1 MKRNRF
7 TDEQIVA
14 ALRDAEATTVVEAAR
29 KHGVAEQTM
38 YRWRQKFAGMEV
50 SDVRELKRL
59 QDENARLKK
68 LLAER
73 DLEVEVM
80 KEIQAK
86 NLCIKTYL
94 LKLDRIEERVKLEM
108 NSKQNPTQIQ
118 HLKTNRD
125 RILKKYNTINN
136 KLKTLNYE

>member
-1 MKRNRF
+1 MKKKQF

-14 ALRDAEATTVVEAAR
+14 ALRDAEATTVAAAAR
-29 KHGVAEQTM
+29 KHGVSEQSIH
-38 YRWRQKFAGMEV
+38 RWRKTYDGMEV

-59 QDENARLKK
+59 RDENARLKK

-86 NLCIKTYL
+86 KW
-94 LKLDRIEERVKLEM
+94 
-108 NSKQNPTQIQ
+108 
-118 HLKTNRD
+118 
-125 RILKKYNTINN
+125 
-136 KLKTLNYE
+136 

>member
-14 ALRDAEATTVVEAAR
+14 ALRDAEATTVVAAAR

-38 YRWRQKFAGMEV
+38 YRWRKRFAGLEV

-86 NLCIKTYL
+86 KW
-94 LKLDRIEERVKLEM
+94 
-108 NSKQNPTQIQ
+108 
-118 HLKTNRD
+118 
-125 RILKKYNTINN
+125 
-136 KLKTLNYE
+136 

>member
-1 MKRNRF
+1 MKKSRF

-14 ALRDAEATTVVEAAR
+14 ALRDAEATTVVAAAR
-29 KHGVAEQTM
+29 KHGVAEQTL
-38 YRWRQKFAGMEV
+38 YRWRNRFAGMEV

-59 QDENARLKK
+59 RDENGRLKR

-86 NLCIKTYL
+86 KW
-94 LKLDRIEERVKLEM
+94 
-108 NSKQNPTQIQ
+108 
-118 HLKTNRD
+118 
-125 RILKKYNTINN
+125 
-136 KLKTLNYE
+136 

>member
-7 TDEQIVA
+7 TDEQIVV

-38 YRWRQKFAGMEV
+38 YRWRKRFVGMEV
-50 SDVRELKRL
+50 SDVRELKRFK
-59 QDENARLKK
+59 DENARLKK

-80 KEIQAK
+80 KEIHES
-86 NLCIKTYL
+86 L
-94 LKLDRIEERVKLEM
+94 
-108 NSKQNPTQIQ
+108 P
-118 HLKTNRD
+118 
-125 RILKKYNTINN
+125 IL
-136 KLKTLNYE
+136 

>member
-1 MKRNRF
+1 MKKSRF

-14 ALRDAEATTVVEAAR
+14 ALREAEATTVVAAAR
-29 KHGVAEQTM
+29 KYGVAEQTM
-38 YRWRQKFAGMEV
+38 YRWRQRFAGMDV

-59 QDENARLKK
+59 KDENARLKK

-86 NLCIKTYL
+86 KW
-94 LKLDRIEERVKLEM
+94 
-108 NSKQNPTQIQ
+108 
-118 HLKTNRD
+118 
-125 RILKKYNTINN
+125 
-136 KLKTLNYE
+136 

>member
-7 TDEQIVA
+7 SDEQIVA
-14 ALRDAEATTVVEAAR
+14 ALRDAEVTTVVAAAR
-29 KHGVAEQTM
+29 KHGVAEQTL
-38 YRWRQKFAGMEV
+38 YRWRQRFAGMEV

-59 QDENARLKK
+59 RDENVRLKK

-86 NLCIKTYL
+86 KW
-94 LKLDRIEERVKLEM
+94 
-108 NSKQNPTQIQ
+108 
-118 HLKTNRD
+118 
-125 RILKKYNTINN
+125 
-136 KLKTLNYE
+136 

>member
-38 YRWRQKFAGMEV
+38 YRWRKRFVGMEV
-50 SDVRELKRL
+50 SDVRELKRFK
-59 QDENARLKK
+59 DENARLKK

-80 KEIQAK
+80 KEIQ
-86 NLCIKTYL
+86 T
-94 LKLDRIEERVKLEM
+94 
-108 NSKQNPTQIQ
+108 
-118 HLKTNRD
+118 
-125 RILKKYNTINN
+125 KKW
-136 KLKTLNYE
+136 

>member
-1 MKRNRF
+1 MKKSRF

-14 ALRDAEATTVVEAAR
+14 ALREAEATTVVAAAR
-29 KHGVAEQTM
+29 KYGVAEQTM
-38 YRWRQKFAGMEV
+38 YRWRKRLAGMEV

-59 QDENARLKK
+59 KDENTRLKK

-86 NLCIKTYL
+86 KW
-94 LKLDRIEERVKLEM
+94 
-108 NSKQNPTQIQ
+108 
-118 HLKTNRD
+118 
-125 RILKKYNTINN
+125 
-136 KLKTLNYE
+136 

>member
-1 MKRNRF
+1 MKKSRF

-14 ALRDAEATTVVEAAR
+14 ALRDAEATTFVAAAR
-29 KHGVAEQTM
+29 KYGVAEQTL
-38 YRWRQKFAGMEV
+38 YRWRHRFAGMEV

-59 QDENARLKK
+59 KDENARLKR

-86 NLCIKTYL
+86 KW
-94 LKLDRIEERVKLEM
+94 
-108 NSKQNPTQIQ
+108 
-118 HLKTNRD
+118 
-125 RILKKYNTINN
+125 
-136 KLKTLNYE
+136 

>member
-14 ALRDAEATTVVEAAR
+14 ALRDAEATMVVAAAR

-38 YRWRQKFAGMEV
+38 YCWRQRFAGMEV

-86 NLCIKTYL
+86 KW
-94 LKLDRIEERVKLEM
+94 
-108 NSKQNPTQIQ
+108 
-118 HLKTNRD
+118 
-125 RILKKYNTINN
+125 
-136 KLKTLNYE
+136 